1 MVNSMNILSPGATA
15 CLICNAPLP
24 FHQARTSKL
33 CGRAACELR
42 YSLLRKQNKLCKN
55 CGRPL
60 SMQEQPFGMC
70 ATPPCQRAMVMDRA
84 RQEREQREQW
94 YQAVRDQAARLRK
107 QTTSSFGIRNEE
119 SFRLAVV
126 PASLS
131 RITRLPAQRR
141 REFRNYLKELIDQA
155 FARPIPQVT
164 DSDQT
169 APLPGKDGASLPDED
184 AGLQAAS
191 GQACACCRGS
201 CCQGGGFTH
210 AYLEIATVQ
219 RYRAAHPG
227 QHPRKVLAAYMSF
240 VGDETTEGS
249 CVYHRTD
256 GCSLPR
262 DMRADICN
270 AFYCGGL
277 QDFRQNASST
287 GPVRGFFIAATE
299 DTIHRAAL
307 VHEDQALMFPV
318 TPADS
323 D

>member
-1 MVNSMNILSPGATA
+1 
-15 CLICNAPLP
+15 
-24 FHQARTSKL
+24 
-33 CGRAACELR
+33 
-42 YSLLRKQNKLCKN
+42 
-55 CGRPL
+55 
-60 SMQEQPFGMC
+60 
-70 ATPPCQRAMVMDRA
+70 MVMDRA

-107 QTTSSFGIRNEE
+107 QATSSFGIRNEE

-131 RITRLPAQRR
+131 RITRLPAPRR

-155 FARPIPQVT
+155 FARPLPPLA
-164 DSDQT
+164 DPAQT
-169 APLPGKDGASLPDED
+169 APLPDED
-184 AGLQAAS
+184 AWLQAAS

-219 RYRAAHPG
+219 RYRAAHPN
-227 QHPRKVLAAYMSF
+227 QRPSQILAAYMNF
-240 VGDETTEGS
+240 VGDETAEGS

-270 AFYCGGL
+270 DFYCGGL

-287 GPVRGFFIAATE
+287 GPVRGFMVAATE

-307 VHEDQALMFPV
+307 VHEDQMLMVPV
-318 TPADS
+318 MPADA